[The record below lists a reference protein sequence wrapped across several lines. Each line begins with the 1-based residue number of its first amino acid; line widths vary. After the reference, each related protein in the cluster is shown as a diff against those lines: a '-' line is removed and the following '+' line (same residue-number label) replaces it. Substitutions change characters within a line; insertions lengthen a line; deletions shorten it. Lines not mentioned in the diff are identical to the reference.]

1 MSPNS
6 QARSAYATGA
16 VRTARG
22 SEYAIFAKI
31 THALR
36 ALDETD
42 ATAYPALARAVTDNL
57 RLWGALST
65 DLRSDGNQLPDALRA
80 NLISLA
86 EFVRKHSMAVLGGRG
101 SIAVLIDINTSI
113 MKGLRGEVEAVA

>member
-36 ALDETD
+36 VLDETD
-42 ATAYPALARAVTDNL
+42 ASAYAALARAVHDNL
-57 RLWGALST
+57 RLWGALAT

-80 NLISLA
+80 SLISLA
-86 EFVRKHSMAVLGGRG
+86 EFVRKHSMRVLAGKA
-101 SIAVLIDINTSI
+101 SIEPLIDINTSI
-113 MKGLRGEVEAVA
+113 MRGLRGDVEISA